1 MSYKMPDLTRKR
13 LQLSSNLRR
22 LYMEK
27 ELSEHSIGMITSILK
42 AEATQGTE
50 RRCQIL
56 TQITDLL
63 LESKTEDEFL
73 HKLRINF
80 FETFNYS

>member
-1 MSYKMPDLTRKR
+1 MSYKMPDSTKKR

-42 AEATQGTE
+42 AEETRGTE
-50 RRCQIL
+50 LRCQIL
-56 TQITDLL
+56 GRITDILQ
-63 LESKTEDEFL
+63 ESKTEEEFL
-73 HKLRINF
+73 QKLNTDF
-80 FETFNYS
+80 PEYQ